1 MIERL
6 AMRRDEATVV
16 GSGPNGLAAAIELAR
31 AGLSVL
37 VMEAQEVIGGG
48 AQSRELTLPGFIHD
62 VCSAV
67 HPLAVS
73 SPLFSRL
80 PLHEYGLEWIFP
92 STALAHPL
100 DDGAVVLLQPSL
112 PATCDSLG
120 EDGPAY
126 RKLIEP
132 LVERWPL
139 LIHDLLAPP
148 RIPRHPLALA
158 RFGWTAWRDARSV
171 AESLFRGARARALF
185 GGLAAHSVLPLEQKP
200 SAAFALILA
209 AAAHAVGWPIPRGG
223 SGKIASALAGYLR
236 SLGGRIHTGL
246 RVDSIEQISGSM
258 LALLNV
264 APQQLLAI
272 AGQRF
277 PKSFRRSLK
286 RYRYGPGVYKMD
298 WALDGPIPWR
308 ALECSTAGTVHL
320 GGNLEEIARSESAVW
335 RGEVETRPFV
345 ILAQPSLFDPTRAP
359 EGKHTAWAY
368 CHVPH
373 GFPGPMIEAI
383 EAQIERF
390 APGFRQRI
398 LARHAMSPG
407 DFERHNANLVGGA
420 INGGVHDFRQLL
432 LRPTL
437 RHYSTPTRG
446 LYLCSSSTP
455 PGGGV
460 HGMCGY
466 YAAQCALRDSGLEW
480 ERS

>member
-48 AQSRELTLPGFIHD
+48 AQSRELTLPGFIHA

-67 HPLAVS
+67 
-73 SPLFSRL
+73 
-80 PLHEYGLEWIFP
+80 
-92 STALAHPL
+92 HPL

-308 ALECSTAGTVHL
+308 ALECST
-320 GGNLEEIARSESAVW
+320 
-335 RGEVETRPFV
+335 
-345 ILAQPSLFDPTRAP
+345 
-359 EGKHTAWAY
+359 
-368 CHVPH
+368 
-373 GFPGPMIEAI
+373 
-383 EAQIERF
+383 
-390 APGFRQRI
+390 
-398 LARHAMSPG
+398 
-407 DFERHNANLVGGA
+407 
-420 INGGVHDFRQLL
+420 
-432 LRPTL
+432 
-437 RHYSTPTRG
+437 
-446 LYLCSSSTP
+446 
-455 PGGGV
+455 
-460 HGMCGY
+460 
-466 YAAQCALRDSGLEW
+466 
-480 ERS
+480 

>member
-1 MIERL
+1 MQRY
-6 AMRRDEATVV
+6 EATVV
-16 GSGPNGLAAAIELAR
+16 GAGPNGLAAAIELAR

-37 VMEAQEVIGGG
+37 IMEAQETIGGG
-48 AQSRELTLPGFIHD
+48 AQCREFTLPGFIHD

-73 SPLFSRL
+73 SPFFSRL
-80 PLHEYGLEWIFP
+80 PLGEHGLEWITP
-92 STALAHPL
+92 PAALAHPL
-100 DDGAVVLLQPSL
+100 DDGAAVLLQPSL

-126 RKLIEP
+126 QRLIKP

-139 LIHDLLAPP
+139 LASDLLAPP

-158 RFGWTAWRDARSV
+158 RFGWTAWRDARSL

-185 GGLAAHSVLPLEQKP
+185 GGLAAHSVLPLEQRP

-223 SGKIASALAGYLR
+223 SGQIASALAGYLR
-236 SLGGRIHTGL
+236 SLGGEIQTGT
-246 RVDSIEQISGSM
+246 RVDSVDQISCSG
-258 LALLNV
+258 LTLLDV
-264 APQQLLAI
+264 TPRQLLTI

-277 PKSFRRSLK
+277 PESFRRRLT

-308 ALECSTAGTVHL
+308 APECATAGTVHL
-320 GGNLEEIARSESAVW
+320 GGSLEEIAHSESTVW
-335 RGEVETRPFV
+335 RGAVDAKPFV

-359 EGKHTAWAY
+359 QGRHTAWAY
-368 CHVPH
+368 CHVPN
-373 GFPGPMIEAI
+373 GFHRPMVEAI
-383 EAQIERF
+383 EGQIERF
-390 APGFRQRI
+390 APGFRERVM
-398 LARHAMSPG
+398 ARHVMSP
-407 DFERHNANLVGGA
+407 DDLERHNANLVGGS
-420 INGGVHDFRQLL
+420 INGGVHDFRQML
-432 LRPTL
+432 LRPTY
-437 RHYSTPTRG
+437 RRYSTPARG

-455 PGGGV
+455 PGAGV

-466 YAAQCALRDSGLEW
+466 YAARSALRDEG
-480 ERS
+480 